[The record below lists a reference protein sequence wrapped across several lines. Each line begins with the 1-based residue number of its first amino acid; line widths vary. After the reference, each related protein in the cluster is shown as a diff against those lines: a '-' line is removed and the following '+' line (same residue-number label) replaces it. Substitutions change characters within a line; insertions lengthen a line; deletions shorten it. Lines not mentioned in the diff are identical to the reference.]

1 MPNKLV
7 IISNDKFYSHNNDY
21 FCDHIAEK
29 TLADELNNKFE
40 VTLIGRKTNIQRS
53 HRLKN
58 TNIEHYNFI
67 FSYLYA
73 ILKKILKKES
83 KFLIQAI
90 SPYTFLASLLFIFS
104 KQKPIVYLRSDGF
117 QEYKSI
123 LGFYGP
129 YIYNFMFIIVSKL
142 GLLISCRKHI
152 LRDKPGKVVA
162 PSEITKNWIENY
174 SKPEFKSIKLLYVG
188 RMNVEKGIYS
198 LLEILNN
205 ISSEINLTIIG
216 ESKEKK
222 KKYSK

>member
-73 ILKKILKKES
+73 ILKKILEKELKVFNS
-83 KFLIQAI
+83 SNFAL
-90 SPYTFLASLLFIFS
+90 YFFS
-104 KQKPIVYLRSDGF
+104 I
-117 QEYKSI
+117 
-123 LGFYGP
+123 
-129 YIYNFMFIIVSKL
+129 FIIYIFKTKTNCIFKERW
-142 GLLISCRKHI
+142 IS
-152 LRDKPGKVVA
+152 GV
-162 PSEITKNWIENY
+162 
-174 SKPEFKSIKLLYVG
+174 
-188 RMNVEKGIYS
+188 
-198 LLEILNN
+198 
-205 ISSEINLTIIG
+205 
-216 ESKEKK
+216 
-222 KKYSK
+222 